1 MTLDSNTQE
10 TNSGAAEI
18 FGMKPN
24 TFCMMLHLS
33 QLFNFW
39 VPPCG
44 IVLPIVLWA
53 IGKDK
58 SPQVDQH
65 GKIIL
70 NWLISLFVYM
80 AIGVVVAIGG
90 VIFSI
95 LVTVAIGFSTPIGL
109 VFFGAIASLLGIPA
123 IIFPVI
129 GALKANEGTAWDYPL
144 SIRWCA

>member
-1 MTLDSNTQE
+1 
-10 TNSGAAEI
+10 
-18 FGMKPN
+18 
-24 TFCMMLHLS
+24 MLHLS

-58 SPQVDQH
+58 SPPIDQH
-65 GKIIL
+65 GKIVL

-90 VIFSI
+90 VLSSI
-95 LVTVAIGFSTPIGL
+95 LVAVTTGLPVNIGF
-109 VFFGAIASLLGIPA
+109 VFFGAIAFLLGIPA

-144 SIRWCA
+144 SIRFFK